1 MKEATVEETKVPS
14 FPTYGATVGGKCRNE
29 AGRWRGSCLCCWIP
43 MHGSRS
49 SSSLYHVL
57 CLGGCT
63 FSKSVCEPWVCV
75 RCLCQLKCPQPWA
88 QRQQL
93 RPIHFPDEL
102 SPAGGEVTSP
112 KVIYGIVDFSF
123 LHFQLFA
130 TYTREHTPSH
140 IAIHCTPSSIRLL
153 FLETFYSCFI
163 AFIPQIAL
171 IFTHIDEAI
180 HLSGTRKWLEW
191 DMSHLKRDVILQ
203 HSEQTSQE
211 CEEFLWGVPM
221 SESSPGTVFKTNE
234 LLFNSGLN
242 EIIKCVWSLASW
254 SLAVFS
260 HLFFWFSL
268 CGCSV
273 GTQTKTALVI
283 MIEAG
288 SLGKHLYTL
297 TVPKNVHLHTRQHTW
312 KNMAAHS
319 FTLARTHT
327 MHK

>member
-14 FPTYGATVGGKCRNE
+14 FPTYGATVGGKCRNK

-75 RCLCQLKCPQPWA
+75 RCWCQLKCPQPWA

-130 TYTREHTPSH
+130 TYTRERTPSH

-191 DMSHLKRDVILQ
+191 DMRVIWSVMSFFNILNRLLRSVRSFSEESRWANPHLGL
-203 HSEQTSQE
+203 
-211 CEEFLWGVPM
+211 FLRQM
-221 SESSPGTVFKTNE
+221 SY
-234 LLFNSGLN
+234 
-242 EIIKCVWSLASW
+242 
-254 SLAVFS
+254 
-260 HLFFWFSL
+260 
-268 CGCSV
+268 CSTA
-273 GTQTKTALVI
+273 GWTK
-283 MIEAG
+283 
-288 SLGKHLYTL
+288 
-297 TVPKNVHLHTRQHTW
+297 
-312 KNMAAHS
+312 
-319 FTLARTHT
+319 
-327 MHK
+327 